1 MTFALKIE
9 GLNFSYGD
17 KLVLKNINL
26 EVQNGDYLGIIGP
39 NGSGKSTLIKVV
51 LGILKRD
58 SGKVKIFG
66 QDICDAKRIGKIG
79 YISQKA
85 NSFNGDFPATVFEVV
100 GAGLNRR
107 HSIFKSYSQ
116 EETRKIDS
124 ALEIVGLKNNKYNL
138 IGRLSGGQQQRVFI
152 ARALVGNPKI
162 LFLDEPMVGVDQE
175 SEDAVYCLL
184 AKLNKE
190 MGITII
196 MVTHDISA
204 VTVHANRIACMGNG
218 GLNLHDMNKKITNDD
233 IENLYS
239 YGVNIHAHKHE
250 CKNCFFK
257 KEFKNKRG

>member
-1 MTFALKIE
+1 MVFALKVE
-9 GLNFSYGD
+9 DLNFSFGD
-17 KLVLKNINL
+17 KTILKNINL
-26 EVQNGDYLGIIGP
+26 EVENGDYLGIIGP
-39 NGSGKSTLIKVV
+39 NGAGKSTLMKVV
-51 LGILKRD
+51 LGILKKD
-58 SGKVKIFG
+58 SGNVKIFG
-66 QDICDAKRIGKIG
+66 KDVCDVRKTGEIG

-85 NSFNGDFPATVFEVV
+85 NAFNGDFPATVFEVV
-100 GAGLNRR
+100 GLGLNENLN
-107 HSIFKSYSQ
+107 IFKNYSK
-116 EETRKIDS
+116 ESKKRIDD
-124 ALEIVGLKNNKYNL
+124 AIEIVGLKDYKNRL
-138 IGRLSGGQQQRVFI
+138 IGRLSGGQKQRVFI
-152 ARALVGNPKI
+152 ARAIVSNPSI

-190 MGITII
+190 MGITVI

-204 VTVHANRIACMGNG
+204 VTVHANKIACMGNG
-218 GLNLHDMNKKITNDD
+218 GLNLHDMNKKITNDE